1 MSDKDYLKDISEIK
15 NIMNRSTRFL
25 SLSGLSGILAGCYAL
40 IGAFITYKI
49 LETSNYTF
57 DYSEKTLRSNYDTI
71 ANLKSTLIGLALLV
85 AFLSVISAYFL
96 TKQKA
101 KKNNEKIWTPASR
114 QLLSSFAI
122 PMITGGVFIFLLV
135 QKGIYGI
142 AAPAALIFY
151 GLALINASKYT
162 LSQVRFLGLL
172 EILLGLLA
180 LVFFGNGLLF
190 WILGFGVL
198 HIIYGGLMY
207 FKMERSK

>member
-1 MSDKDYLKDISEIK
+1 MSEKDYLEDISEIK

-25 SLSGLSGILAGCYAL
+25 SLSGLSGVLAGIYAL
-40 IGAFITYKI
+40 IGAFVAYN
-49 LETSNYTF
+49 LLGDHNYTF
-57 DYSEKTLRSNYDTI
+57 DYSEDTLRSNYT
-71 ANLKSTLIGLALLV
+71 ALSGLKNTLMLLAVSVALL
-85 AFLSVISAYFL
+85 SVLSAYFL

-101 KKNNEKIWTPASR
+101 KKNNEKMWDPASR
-114 QLLSSFAI
+114 QLMSSFAI
-122 PMITGGVFIFLLV
+122 PMITGGVFIFLLI

-151 GLALINASKYT
+151 GLAIINASKYT
-162 LSQVRFLGLL
+162 LSQVKYLGLM

-207 FKMERSK
+207 FKMERK

>member
-1 MSDKDYLKDISEIK
+1 MSEKDYLKDISEIK
-15 NIMNRSTRFL
+15 DIMNRSTRFL

-40 IGAFITYKI
+40 IGAFVAYK
-49 LETSNYTF
+49 LLGEYNYTF
-57 DYSEKTLRSNYDTI
+57 NYNEETLRSNYITI
-71 ANLKSTLIGLALLV
+71 SSLKNTLIGVALAV
-85 AFLSVISAYFL
+85 AFLSVVSAYFL

-101 KKNNEKIWTPASR
+101 KKNNEKIWDPASR
-114 QLLSSFAI
+114 QLMGSFAI

-151 GLALINASKYT
+151 GLAIINASKYT
-162 LSQVRFLGLL
+162 LSQVKYLGLL

-190 WILGFGVL
+190 WVLGFGFL

-207 FKMERSK
+207 FKMERK

>member
-1 MSDKDYLKDISEIK
+1 MSEKNYLKDISEIK

-40 IGAFITYKI
+40 IGAFVAYK
-49 LETSNYTF
+49 LLGEYNYTF
-57 DYSEKTLRSNYDTI
+57 NYNEETLRSNYITLSS
-71 ANLKSTLIGLALLV
+71 LKNTLVGVALTV
-85 AFLSVISAYFL
+85 AFLSVVSAYFL

-101 KKNNEKIWTPASR
+101 KKNNEKIWDPASR
-114 QLLSSFAI
+114 QLMGSFAI

-151 GLALINASKYT
+151 GLAIINSSKYT
-162 LSQVRFLGLL
+162 LSQVKYLGLM

-190 WILGFGVL
+190 WVLGFGFL
-198 HIIYGGLMY
+198 HIIYSGLMY
-207 FKMERSK
+207 F